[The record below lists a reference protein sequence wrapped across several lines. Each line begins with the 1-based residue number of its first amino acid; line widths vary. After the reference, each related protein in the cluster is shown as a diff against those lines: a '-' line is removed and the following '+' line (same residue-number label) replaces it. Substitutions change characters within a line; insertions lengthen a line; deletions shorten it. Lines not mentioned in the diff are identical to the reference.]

1 MANFRVWR
9 DSGKRFDYFTVGE
22 NAELLPSD
30 TVQLGSGFETE
41 DGTEVFEGDIVTG
54 DSLGTKDNVVFSCG
68 CFCLANAMMHYEATY
83 WGSEIT
89 VVGNIFEGDK
99 SL

>member
-9 DSGKRFDYFTVGE
+9 NSSKKFDYYSVGE
-22 NAELLPSD
+22 DAKLLQGD
-30 TVQLGSGFETE
+30 VVQMGSGFKTE

-54 DSLGTKDNVVFSCG
+54 DRRGTKDNVVFTHG
-68 CFCLANAMMHYEATY
+68 CFCLAHAMAQYEATY

-89 VVGNIFEGDK
+89 VVGNIFEGA
-99 SL
+99 